1 MVLVTDKKPGSV
13 SRNCED
19 PCQSRSPGSA
29 RGVHI
34 HQTERVF
41 KMFSL
46 RLPGEF
52 YPQLFLQDELPA
64 EPV

>member
-1 MVLVTDKKPGSV
+1 MRVGHPDLL
-13 SRNCED
+13 
-19 PCQSRSPGSA
+19 
-29 RGVHI
+29 GVFI
-34 HQTERVF
+34 SIKLSESS